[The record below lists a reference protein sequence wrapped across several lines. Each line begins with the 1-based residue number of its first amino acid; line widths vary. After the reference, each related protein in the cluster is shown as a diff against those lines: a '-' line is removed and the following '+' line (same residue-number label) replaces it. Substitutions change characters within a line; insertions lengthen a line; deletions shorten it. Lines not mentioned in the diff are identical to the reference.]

1 MGDLASTRLTMLF
14 SDIEGSTNLLNRLG
28 PAYPVVLATHRRILR
43 LAFERW
49 RGREVGTEGD
59 SFFVVFGSAADA
71 LAAAAEGQ
79 QALEAHR
86 WPVGVRLRVRMGL
99 HTGHPEP
106 FEDNLVG
113 LDVHLAARVSATAHG
128 GQVVLTQATTVDTV
142 GRLPPGTSLLHLGT
156 HRLKDIVEPQ
166 HLCQLVVP
174 GLPAAFPPLRSLGTS
189 STLPSAPGELV
200 GRQEELALLSALL
213 GTRDRRIVTLTGAG
227 GSGKTRLAVAVAE
240 LLAVSVDAVHFV
252 DLSSATE
259 DSAAW
264 SSLGNAMGRAGA
276 DESDILEYLHDRE
289 VLLVL
294 DNLEQLPGSG
304 AGLVSRLLAGTARP
318 RILATSRRPLHIAG
332 EQEFPVAP
340 LSTPTT
346 EGGRPT
352 VAVADRADSVRLFVQ
367 QATLADPSF
376 ALTDD
381 NVADIVAVCRRLE
394 GLPLAIELAAAR
406 VRLLPP
412 KALLDHLDEVLG
424 LPLPGHPQRQQTL
437 RATVEWGYRM
447 VGPVEQKA
455 FRALAAFGATGGTFE
470 ALAEVLQIGSALA
483 VVSELLDAALI
494 RTEDHQGGPRVRLL
508 QPVRAVAHDLAVQ
521 AGDLDTFQRT
531 HAQHFLALAERAGG
545 RLKGPDAIA
554 ARAWLELEMD
564 NLRAALDWAL
574 GPDTLDEQRIATGIR
589 LCTALG
595 WYWYVTG
602 YDSESRRWLERAS
615 QAAAKQQGPQLADL
629 LHSFALLLLQ
639 RGDNAMARNVLAK
652 TLALWHR
659 AHDSAGEAKALNSMG
674 VAYRSLGDPDRA
686 RALLHRSIEIA
697 HSIENLERQATALTN
712 LALLEIDD
720 GHAEAALRALAEAE
734 RIDATLGNAWG
745 VAADRVNRVAALLSD
760 GRTAEAVELL
770 HDLADTVTEQGD
782 PDLTLGVI
790 ELLAYAAS
798 TLGKHEQALRL
809 AACADEQRT
818 ISDIPLTDLDRTF
831 LDRQLALSREA
842 MGDTVADQDF
852 EGRSL
857 TVEQALAQA
866 ATLTTA

>member
-1 MGDLASTRLTMLF
+1 M
-14 SDIEGSTNLLNRLG
+14 
-28 PAYPVVLATHRRILR
+28 
-43 LAFERW
+43 
-49 RGREVGTEGD
+49 
-59 SFFVVFGSAADA
+59 
-71 LAAAAEGQ
+71 
-79 QALEAHR
+79 
-86 WPVGVRLRVRMGL
+86 
-99 HTGHPEP
+99 
-106 FEDNLVG
+106 
-113 LDVHLAARVSATAHG
+113 
-128 GQVVLTQATTVDTV
+128 
-142 GRLPPGTSLLHLGT
+142 
-156 HRLKDIVEPQ
+156 
-166 HLCQLVVP
+166 
-174 GLPAAFPPLRSLGTS
+174 
-189 STLPSAPGELV
+189 
-200 GRQEELALLSALL
+200 
-213 GTRDRRIVTLTGAG
+213 
-227 GSGKTRLAVAVAE
+227 
-240 LLAVSVDAVHFV
+240 
-252 DLSSATE
+252 
-259 DSAAW
+259 
-264 SSLGNAMGRAGA
+264 
-276 DESDILEYLHDRE
+276 
-289 VLLVL
+289 
-294 DNLEQLPGSG
+294 
-304 AGLVSRLLAGTARP
+304 
-318 RILATSRRPLHIAG
+318 
-332 EQEFPVAP
+332 
-340 LSTPTT
+340 
-346 EGGRPT
+346 EGGLPT
-352 VAVADRADSVRLFVQ
+352 VAVAGRADSVRLFVQ

-424 LPLPGHPQRQQTL
+424 LALPGHPQRQQTL

-447 VGPVEQKA
+447 VGPAEQQA

-494 RTEDHQGGPRVRLL
+494 RTEDHQSVPRVRLL
-508 QPVRAVAHDLAVQ
+508 QPVRAVAHDLAEQ

-531 HAQHFLALAERAGG
+531 HAQHFLALAERAGS
-545 RLKGPDAIA
+545 RLKGPDAVA
-554 ARAWLELEMD
+554 ARASLELEMD

-595 WYWYVTG
+595 WYWYITG
-602 YDSESRRWLERAS
+602 YDTESRRWLERAS

-639 RGDNAMARNVLAK
+639 RGDNAMARDVLAK
-652 TLALWHR
+652 TLALWQR
-659 AHDSAGEAKALNSMG
+659 ADDRAGEAKALNSMA
-674 VAYRSLGDPDRA
+674 VSYRNLGDSTRA
-686 RALLHRSIEIA
+686 RALLQRSIEIA

-720 GHAEAALRALAEAE
+720 GHAEAALQALAEAE

-760 GRTAEAVELL
+760 GRTAEAMMLL
-770 HDLADTVTEQGD
+770 HDLADTVTEHGD

-831 LDRQLALSREA
+831 LDRQLALSREVL
-842 MGDTVADQDF
+842 GDSVADQDI